1 MKKHLLIGL
10 VLGFGISV
18 TAQNQSNTLVKP
30 SIASKSYPYSKGKAI
45 TGDGS
50 TQATLNSSN
59 SKVGDRAVGRS
70 ESGTVIGQ
78 TTYDL
83 QSNSAVARRI
93 INHGDGTLS
102 AVWTIASDFST
113 YTTRGTGYQY
123 FNGTAW
129 FPVVT
134 SRLENIR
141 TGWPSIGLLG
151 SGKEFIL
158 SHDAAVYRFQQGT
171 NASKGVTAWTFS
183 ASGANGAIPPSTQG
197 TIWGRVAVAG
207 PGDSTIH
214 VISNAS
220 DSLIIKNGVK
230 SPFLYA
236 RSLNNGA
243 TWPIKDSTL
252 PGYNNSR
259 TKRSSADDYAIDAQN
274 TNVAI
279 VQGGLAE
286 DVVLWK
292 STDNGTSF
300 IKIYVDSLAFAP
312 DMAGAGPTDTM
323 DTNDGSVT
331 VVLDNINKA
340 HVAYSLS
347 RTIASTPGS
356 ISFFP
361 GTIGLVYWNEI
372 TQTKINIPIPLA
384 DVDANVSGDYE
395 LGDSVTSSTQCR
407 YGSGSVLN
415 KPSIAVD
422 ASGNI
427 FIVFSLPQD
436 ADISADGLGQSYRD
450 IWVVASQDGGQTWGK
465 VQNITSTLEN
475 EEAFAC
481 VAKLVD
487 NYLHILYMSDIE
499 PGTALTNGDA
509 DNTNEMRYL
518 KVTTAAVLAE
528 TVGISNLTSRN
539 ELFSV
544 NQNYP
549 NPFSRETT
557 ISVNL
562 NRASD
567 LNISVSNLIG
577 QQLMIVTSGNSSGGK
592 HNFVVDASKLSA
604 GIYLY
609 TIKAGSYSVTKKM
622 IIQ

>member
-1 MKKHLLIGL
+1 MKKHLLIVL
-10 VLGFGISV
+10 VLGIEISV
-18 TAQNQSNTLVKP
+18 TAQNQGNTLVKP
-30 SIASKSYPYSKGKAI
+30 TISGKSYPYIKGKEI
-45 TGDGS
+45 TGDGGR
-50 TQATLNSSN
+50 QVNLNPSN
-59 SKVGDRAVGRS
+59 SNAGDRASGRS
-70 ESGTVIGQ
+70 ESGILIGQ
-78 TTYDL
+78 TSYDL
-83 QSNSAVARRI
+83 HSNSAVARRI

-102 AVWTIASDFST
+102 AVWTIASDFSP
-113 YTTRGTGYQY
+113 YSTRGTGYQY
-123 FNGTAW
+123 FDGTAW

-134 SRLENIR
+134 SRLENVR

-171 NASKGVTAWTFS
+171 NTSKGGAAWTFF
-183 ASGANGAIPPSTQG
+183 ASGANGAIPPSTEG
-197 TIWGRVAVAG
+197 TIWGRLAVAG

-220 DSLIIKNGVK
+220 DTLIIKNGVK

-236 RSLNNGA
+236 RSLDNGA

-292 STDNGTSF
+292 STDNGTNF
-300 IKIYVDSLAFAP
+300 TKMYVDSLAFAP

-323 DTNDGSVT
+323 DTNDGCVT
-331 VVLDNINKA
+331 VVLDINNKA

-372 TQTKINIPIPLA
+372 TQTKINIPILMT
-384 DVDANVSGDYE
+384 DVDADASGIYE
-395 LGDSVTSSTQCR
+395 LGDSITSSTQCR
-407 YGSGSVLN
+407 YGAGSVLN

-422 ASGNI
+422 ALGNI
-427 FIVFSLPQD
+427 FIVFSLPRD
-436 ADISADGLGQSYRD
+436 ADISSDGLSQSYRD

-465 VQNITSTLEN
+465 VQNITNTLEN

-487 NYLHILYMSDIE
+487 NYLHILYMSDFE

-509 DNTNEMRYL
+509 DNSNEIRYL
-518 KVTTAAVLAE
+518 KVSTDAVLNG
-528 TVGISNLTSRN
+528 TVGINNLTSRN

-544 NQNYP
+544 SQNFP
-549 NPFSRETT
+549 NPFNRETT

-562 NRASD
+562 NHASD

-577 QQLMIVTSGNSSGGK
+577 QQLILVTSGNSTAGK
-592 HNFVVDASKLSA
+592 HHFVVDGSKLSA

-609 TIKAGSYSVTKKM
+609 TIKAGNYSVTKKM